1 MEITGKLV
9 KKLEQE
15 AGKSKAG
22 NPYVKQI
29 CIVETDNKYNPQIAI
44 QCFGEDKIKQM
55 NKLEIGMTVTISCN
69 IYSKEYNGKYYNY
82 IDGYWFTNQSDNP
95 EINKAVDEELKG
107 RIDMDRQDQ
116 KFVTTDDNDLPF

>member
-1 MEITGKLV
+1 MEIKGKLV

-15 AGKSKAG
+15 AGTSKAG

-55 NKLEIGMTVTISCN
+55 NKLREGDMVAISCN
-69 IYSKEYNGKYYNY
+69 IYSEEWKGRYFNK
-82 IDGYWFTNQSDNP
+82 IDGWWFVKQNEKPTENRN
-95 EINKAVDEELKG
+95 E
-107 RIDMDRQDQ
+107 
-116 KFVTTDDNDLPF
+116 FVTTDDDDNDLPF